1 MNEIIKIN
9 NKTITIINPHG
20 YCAGVSHALKVALN
34 ALESTTNRPI
44 YLLGN
49 LIHNK
54 IVTKSLEDK
63 GIITIDVKGASRL
76 ELLDY
81 IESGTVIF
89 SAHGVS
95 DKAREKALNKGLT
108 IVDASCGKVLLI
120 HKRVKDYLNKGYTV
134 FYIGK
139 KGHPEAESILE
150 ENSSI
155 KLIEKIEDIDE
166 KSNSDKIYVTN
177 QTTLSTVD
185 TIDIYNKIKEI
196 YPNAILDNNICN
208 ATSVR
213 QEALYNLKEND
224 LCIVVGDTLS
234 SNSKSLVKIAKTKSN
249 IPSIL
254 IESEDDITKD
264 LIDKYNNIA
273 VTSSASCPEDVFNKV
288 IEKIKEYLAS

>member
-20 YCAGVSHALKVALN
+20 YCAGVSHALKVALSTID
-34 ALESTTNRPI
+34 STTNGPI

-63 GIITIDVKGASRL
+63 GIITIDIKGKSRL

-95 DKAREKALNKGLT
+95 DKVREKTLNKGLT
-108 IVDASCGKVLLI
+108 IVDASCGKVLFI
-120 HKRVKDYLNKGYTV
+120 HKRVKEYLNKGYTV

-155 KLIEKIEDIDE
+155 KLIETIDDINTLV
-166 KSNSDKIYVTN
+166 NSENIYVTN

-196 YPNAILDNNICN
+196 YPNAVLDNNICN

-213 QEALYNLKEND
+213 QEALYDLKDSD
-224 LCIVVGDTLS
+224 LCIVVGDMLS

-249 IPSIL
+249 IDSIL
-254 IESEDDITKD
+254 IESENDITKD